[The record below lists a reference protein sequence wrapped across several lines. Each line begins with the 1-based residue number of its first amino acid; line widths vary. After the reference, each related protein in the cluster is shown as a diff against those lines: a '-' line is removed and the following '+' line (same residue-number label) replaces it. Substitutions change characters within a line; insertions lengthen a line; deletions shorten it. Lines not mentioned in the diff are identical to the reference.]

1 MLPVNAGAHQGT
13 HKRNLVAADGT
24 LWFSLAFRNRAQLM
38 TQSLLGLIDTIY
50 AAAAGDTHWL
60 GVGEQMCALVGA
72 RSASLMVGDYLSG
85 QEEILCLPAIPIEA
99 AIAYRARFRAVDL
112 WTQRATQ
119 LAGSEPP
126 RIMLHGEALVPDAE
140 FLRSEFYNDFGCHY
154 GLRWVVGTVLPLGEA
169 GVMPLGLHRPAGAPP
184 FGEAERRLLAQAMPH
199 LIRALQLRH
208 RLALIRTPATGFE
221 ALDALPSAVAIVD
234 GHARLLLANAAAERL
249 AAGGGT
255 LRFERLSGIGLG
267 IAAGT
272 IVLARQ
278 SADTAA
284 LHRMIA
290 ATALCGSAGGA
301 LRLHDEDGMATLAA
315 MVAPLPRRFGRR
327 LDERSGR
334 VPGQALLLLRPLGGD
349 RALPRVAVLRDLYGL
364 TRAEAEVARAL
375 AGGATKAR
383 VAAARGLRE
392 TTVRTQVRAVL
403 EKTGAANLRDLE
415 RLLGDLNGW

>member
-1 MLPVNAGAHQGT
+1 
-13 HKRNLVAADGT
+13 
-24 LWFSLAFRNRAQLM
+24 M
-38 TQSLLGLIDTIY
+38 TPSLLGLIETIY
-50 AAAAGDTHWL
+50 AAASGATPWL
-60 GVGEQMCALVGA
+60 GVGQQMCALVGA
-72 RSASLMVGDYLSG
+72 RSASFMVGDYLSG
-85 QEEILCLPAIPIEA
+85 QEEILCLPAIPTEA

-112 WTQRATQ
+112 WTQRATRR
-119 LAGSEPP
+119 AGIEPP
-126 RIMLHGEALVPDAE
+126 RILLHGEALVPDAE
-140 FLRSEFYNDFGCHY
+140 FVRSEFYNDFGRHY

-169 GVMPLGLHRPAGAPP
+169 GVMPLGLHRPDGAPP
-184 FGEAERRLLAQAMPH
+184 FGEPERRLLAQAMPH

-208 RLALIRTPATGFE
+208 RLVPIGAPATGFE
-221 ALDALPSAVAIVD
+221 ALDALPSPIAIVD
-234 GHARLLLANAAAERL
+234 GQARLLLANAAAERL
-249 AAGGGT
+249 VVGGGA
-255 LRFERLSGIGLG
+255 LRFECQSGMGLG
-267 IAAGT
+267 VAPKT
-272 IVLARQ
+272 FVLARRG
-278 SADTAA
+278 ADTAA

-290 ATALCGSAGGA
+290 ATALGGGAGGA
-301 LRLHDEDGMATLAA
+301 LRLHAEDGTATLAV
-315 MVAPLPRRFGRR
+315 MIAPLPRRFAGR
-327 LDERSGR
+327 LDERTGR

>member
-1 MLPVNAGAHQGT
+1 MAE
-13 HKRNLVAADGT
+13 
-24 LWFSLAFRNRAQLM
+24 
-38 TQSLLGLIDTIY
+38 SLLGLIDTIY
-50 AAAAGDTHWL
+50 AAAAGDTPWL
-60 GVGEQMCALVGA
+60 GVGERMCALIGA
-72 RSASLMVGDYLSG
+72 RSASFMVGDYLSG

-119 LAGSEPP
+119 RAGIGPP

-140 FLRSEFYNDFGCHY
+140 FVRSEFYNDFGRHY

-169 GVMPLGLHRPAGAPP
+169 GVMPLGLHRPDGAPP
-184 FGEAERRLLAQAMPH
+184 FGETERRLLAQAMPH

-208 RLALIRTPATGFE
+208 RLAPIPAPATGFE

-234 GHARLLLANAAAERL
+234 GNARLLLANAAAERL
-249 AAGGGT
+249 AVGDGT
-255 LRFERLSGIGLG
+255 LRFERQSGMGIG
-267 IAAGT
+267 IAPRT
-272 IVLARQ
+272 TVLARR

-284 LHRMIA
+284 LHRTIA
-290 ATALCGSAGGA
+290 ATALGGSAGGV
-301 LRLHDEDGMATLAA
+301 LRLHDEDGTATLAA
-315 MVAPLPRRFGRR
+315 MIAPLPRRFAGRR
-327 LDERSGR
+327 DERTGR
-334 VPGQALLLLRPLGGD
+334 VLGQAVLLFRPLGGD
-349 RALPRVAVLRDLYGL
+349 RALPGVAVLRDLYGL

-392 TTVRTQVRAVL
+392 TTVRTQVRAIL